1 MPTRSP
7 PSAAT
12 GFRVHLRA
20 PRPTDERAFLRAARA
35 SRALHGRWAKAPST
49 RSEFVAFVKRYGAD
63 APAHASFLVLR
74 NSDDALCGV
83 FNFSE
88 IVRNAFNSAYLGY
101 YAFAPHAGGGLMTE
115 GFALV
120 LDVAF
125 GELGLHRVEV
135 NVQPTNR
142 RSLALVARLHFFC
155 EGYSRR
161 YVKIAGRWRD
171 HVRFAMLAEDWR
183 RLRRDVVAR
192 LKWPSSDRK
201 RRTASRRS

>member
-1 MPTRSP
+1 MTPLEQT
-7 PSAAT
+7 
-12 GFRVHLRA
+12 LR
-20 PRPTDERAFLRAARA
+20 RTIKGDVLFDKA
-35 SRALHGRWAKAPST
+35 SRGRYSTDASIYQIEPVGIVIPRDETDLALA
-49 RSEFVAFVKRYGAD
+49 
-63 APAHASFLVLR
+63 
-74 NSDDALCGV
+74 
-83 FNFSE
+83 
-88 IVRNAFNSAYLGY
+88 
-101 YAFAPHAGGGLMTE
+101 
-115 GFALV
+115 

-183 RLRRDVVAR
+183 RLRGDVVAR